1 MESATRNNRLITVC
15 KHPLTKIMLMFLW
28 AALPPLINLNLLLRR
43 SGPLIYIHY
52 NALFTYFK
60 QLLSRFASCELVR
73 KFANGDVTI
82 VQIKGEIIKEKNILD
97 TSKLFVGYLLDSK
110 LNELLDEGGISKRD
124 SFTNLPMRFIII
136 YAINNFPLQDKFS
149 QHTLFMNFYNQKC
162 TFQSVLSV
170 VEKLKLYISFS
181 DQDLC
186 QLEAEFLSL
195 NFLVPSFLYIFNLYR
210 KNRFLSKDLRRLLC
224 SALIQPHLFGQLD
237 VCSMVSRFK

>member
-1 MESATRNNRLITVC
+1 M
-15 KHPLTKIMLMFLW
+15 
-28 AALPPLINLNLLLRR
+28 LLRR

-170 VEKLKLYISFS
+170 VEKLKL
-181 DQDLC
+181 C

>member
-1 MESATRNNRLITVC
+1 M
-15 KHPLTKIMLMFLW
+15 
-28 AALPPLINLNLLLRR
+28 LLRR

-60 QLLSRFASCELVR
+60 QLLSRFASFELVR
-73 KFANGDVTI
+73 KFANGDATI

-110 LNELLDEGGISKRD
+110 LNELLDEGGISKRE

-186 QLEAEFLSL
+186 QLEAEFLPL

>member
-15 KHPLTKIMLMFLW
+15 KHPLTKVMLVFLW

-110 LNELLDEGGISKRD
+110 LNELLDEGGISKRVFYKSAHEVHHNLRYQQL
-124 SFTNLPMRFIII
+124 SFTGQIF
-136 YAINNFPLQDKFS
+136 AA
-149 QHTLFMNFYNQKC
+149 HTIH
-162 TFQSVLSV
+162 
-170 VEKLKLYISFS
+170 E
-181 DQDLC
+181 
-186 QLEAEFLSL
+186 
-195 NFLVPSFLYIFNLYR
+195 
-210 KNRFLSKDLRRLLC
+210 LL
-224 SALIQPHLFGQLD
+224 
-237 VCSMVSRFK
+237 